1 MFKDVNGK
9 ISMKRIVGFCTA
21 VVVWIVAIYAVVNNS
36 QQAYNVLWPLV
47 SLVGGVLG
55 VSVLEKK

>member
-9 ISMKRIVGFCTA
+9 ISMKRIVGFGTA
-21 VVVWIVAIYAVVNNS
+21 VVVWLVAIYAVVNNS